1 MLSKGQFDL
10 LKAIAKEENLS
21 QPTSKAFIQKHALA
35 TTSSIQT
42 ALAALLK
49 KEMAY
54 QEKGFYYVYD
64 VFFSRYLE
72 GLR

>member
-1 MLSKGQFDL
+1 DL
-10 LKAIAKEENLS
+10 LKAIAKEDNLS
-21 QPTSKAFIQKHALA
+21 QPTSKAFIQKHALP
-35 TTSSIQT
+35 TTSSVQT

-49 KEMAY
+49 KELVY
-54 QEKGFYYVYD
+54 QEKEYYYVYD